1 MNKLVA
7 EQTDKIDELKL
18 EVQLGESK
26 LNGFQDKSVRHIEK
40 LEGQI
45 DSLKA
50 LVATLGNM
58 IKQHNS
64 AFTPALPRE
73 VSEPKWLTTAKTEVE
88 ERDEQDF

>member
-1 MNKLVA
+1 MK
-7 EQTDKIDELKL
+7 
-18 EVQLGESK
+18 LGESK
-26 LNGFQDKSVRHIEK
+26 LDGFQDKTVRHIEK

-45 DSLKA
+45 DALKA
-50 LVATLGNM
+50 LVTTLGNM

-73 VSEPKWLTTAKTEVE
+73 VSEPKWLTAAKTEVE